1 MSKKT
6 DLDTA
11 QGLDLHERKTKKN
24 KTRESLT
31 EKLRDITKR
40 TSTIEKPRMQ
50 AITCKQVFREIFNN
64 SY

>member
-11 QGLDLHERKTKKN
+11 QGLDLPEKKTKKD
-24 KTRESLT
+24 KTGESLT
-31 EKLRDITKR
+31 ERLWDITKR

-50 AITCKQVFREIFNN
+50 AITCK
-64 SY
+64 